1 MMATK
6 NLAAL
11 FVCLMAL
18 SVPTMVQAWTVGSVP
33 ADGVYKFTFGGQ
45 LVVVVEPTASG
56 LATLIVKGGG
66 LESTLDFAVE

>member
-18 SVPTMVQAWTVGSVP
+18 SVPTMVQAWTAESVP
-33 ADGVYKFTFGGQ
+33 ADGVYKFTFRGQ

>member
-6 NLAAL
+6 NLVAL

-33 ADGVYKFTFGGQ
+33 ADGVYKFTFGVNSAAEG
-45 LVVVVEPTASG
+45 
-56 LATLIVKGGG
+56 
-66 LESTLDFAVE
+66 FAVPASALYDVQGTGYYDG